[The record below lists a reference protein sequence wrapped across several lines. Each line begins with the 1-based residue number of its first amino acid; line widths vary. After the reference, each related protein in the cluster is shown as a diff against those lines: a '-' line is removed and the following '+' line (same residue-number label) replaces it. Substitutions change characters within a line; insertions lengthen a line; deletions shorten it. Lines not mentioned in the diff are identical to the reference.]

1 MIPKNKSMWGFLMQ
15 FRGFPKNFLICL
27 IRKPDPQKKKAEAF
41 SLGYMV
47 DVKLLKLGLNNLI

>member
-1 MIPKNKSMWGFLMQ
+1 MWGFLMQ

-41 SLGYMV
+41 SLGDMV